1 MINLRSYIF
10 ACALAAAGFLAQR
23 NPSPSPQPAAVQVSH
38 VFEING
44 TVIDAASSAPLAHA
58 RVALEPLAAGAAQRT
73 TLTADDGRFAFNG
86 LAQGAYRL
94 SAERT
99 GYLRQS
105 FEQHDRYST
114 LVVVGPDLESGNL
127 LFRLRRSAAISG
139 RITDEQNEP
148 VRRAN
153 VDLFQVAIFGER
165 LTPYPHG
172 SAITNDVGSYHFA
185 HLPPGK
191 Y

>member
-73 TLTADDGRFAFNG
+73 TLDRKST
-86 LAQGAYRL
+86 RL
-94 SAERT
+94 NS
-99 GYLRQS
+99 S
-105 FEQHDRYST
+105 H
-114 LVVVGPDLESGNL
+114 LV
-127 LFRLRRSAAISG
+127 ISYA
-139 RITDEQNEP
+139 
-148 VRRAN
+148 VFC
-153 VDLFQVAIFGER
+153 LKKKK
-165 LTPYPHG
+165 H
-172 SAITNDVGSYHFA
+172 
-185 HLPPGK
+185 
-191 Y
+191 